1 MEGDL
6 RRFDAGKVR
15 EMLLFLW
22 DLGKG
27 RFFGR
32 NYKTG
37 EYDGNRKIMSG

>member
-22 DLGKG
+22 DLW
-27 RFFGR
+27 
-32 NYKTG
+32 
-37 EYDGNRKIMSG
+37 